1 MSTTVDHEENA
12 EVAQVY
18 ELGYLVLPSV
28 TEDNIPTVVSNLV
41 SIITKVGGSPLDSE
55 DPYLED
61 LAYAMSK
68 TIGARKYVVNDAY
81 VGWMKFEATPSV
93 VESIK
98 KAVDAVEEI
107 LRSLLIKVPRETT
120 FTFAE
125 ARKARAEKE
134 EALNNPVVEVQEEA
148 LEAIEKPVAAVVSE
162 DVVI

>member
-1 MSTTVDHEENA
+1 MSTTVDHKEND
-12 EVAQVY
+12 EVTQVY

-28 TEDNIPTVVSNLV
+28 TEENVSKVVSNLV
-41 SIITKVGGSPLDSE
+41 SIITKAGGSPLDSE

-61 LAYAMSK
+61 LVYAMSK

-81 VGWMKFEATPSV
+81 VGWIKFEATPGV

-98 KAVDAVEEI
+98 KSVDSVEEI

-125 ARKARAEKE
+125 ARKALAEKE

-148 LEAIEKPVAAVVSE
+148 LEALEKPVEAVVSG
-162 DVVI
+162 DVVK

>member
-1 MSTTVDHEENA
+1 MSTTVDHED
-12 EVAQVY
+12 VFVTQVY

-28 TEDNIPTVVSNLV
+28 TEDNIPKVVSNLV
-41 SIITKVGGSPLDSE
+41 SIIEKAGGKPLDSE

-81 VGWMKFEATPSV
+81 VGWMKFEIASSE
-93 VESIK
+93 VEQIK
-98 KAVDAVEEI
+98 KTVEKVEEI
-107 LRSLLIKVPRETT
+107 LRCLLIKVPRETT

-134 EALNNPVVEVQEEA
+134 QALENPIVEVQEEA
-148 LEAIEKPVAAVVSE
+148 LEAIEKPAEEVVVE
-162 DVVI
+162 DVVV

>member
-1 MSTTVDHEENA
+1 MSTTVDHKD
-12 EVAQVY
+12 VSPTQVY

-28 TEDNIPTVVSNLV
+28 TEENVSKVVSNLV
-41 SIITKVGGSPLDSE
+41 SIIEKAGGKPLDFE
-55 DPYLED
+55 DPYLET

-81 VGWMKFEATPSV
+81 VGWMKLEVTPDTI
-93 VESIK
+93 ESIK

-125 ARKARAEKE
+125 ARKARTERE
-134 EALNNPVVEVQEEA
+134 EALNNPIVEVQEEA
-148 LEAIEKPVAAVVSE
+148 LEAIEKPVEAVVPK
-162 DVVI
+162 DVVV